1 MHLEE
6 KIKTAEDRIKELQF
20 LINEWKKAI
29 NDKRSQ

>member
-6 KIKTAEDRIKELQF
+6 KVKTAEDRIKELQL